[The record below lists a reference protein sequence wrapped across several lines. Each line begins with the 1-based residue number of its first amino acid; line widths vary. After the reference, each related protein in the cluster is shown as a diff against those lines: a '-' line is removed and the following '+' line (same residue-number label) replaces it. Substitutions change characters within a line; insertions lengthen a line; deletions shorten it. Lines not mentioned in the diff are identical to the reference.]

1 MSFSSFKKSKL
12 LFENWRGFMN
22 EAPIGAI
29 AGLGDEPEEE
39 EKGQPAPAA
48 EAPAEEVPAEEA
60 PAAPSGG
67 MSEQEAAQWIAGH
80 ITNLIAASATADN
93 FQEPLAA
100 LVAQLNS
107 AEGMDPTVRAML
119 HAGDSDGAPTDEAV
133 SVGTKGIPS
142 SQLFPTQGVID
153 LYKSAGFNGSV
164 ADGLRAVLGGTS
176 GAPPILACGSG
187 ETFYIVDGHHR
198 WSGALV
204 YNTNA
209 NIPANVINMAPAQA
223 LLVSQLAIA
232 QEIGGGKKLPSAG
245 TTPGASIIGPG
256 ALGKDAVVAALTKA
270 VGKVVDKNAISAG
283 GGPFMNPE
291 VQAAIKELNFGG
303 GTVEGAINQVAVN
316 CASLAER
323 FPSEGPDRT
332 IMPQFDPKVGGP
344 KFSDVEG
351 EFTSGELNFKD
362 PVMPQ
367 LREQKLRQLIRRVL
381 KESLKKTKRSK

>member
-1 MSFSSFKKSKL
+1 MLS
-12 LFENWRGFMN
+12 
-22 EAPIGAI
+22 
-29 AGLGDEPEEE
+29 AGGD
-39 EKGQPAPAA
+39 
-48 EAPAEEVPAEEA
+48 
-60 PAAPSGG
+60 
-67 MSEQEAAQWIAGH
+67 
-80 ITNLIAASATADN
+80 
-93 FQEPLAA
+93 
-100 LVAQLNS
+100 
-107 AEGMDPTVRAML
+107 
-119 HAGDSDGAPTDEAV
+119 DGAPTDEAV

-153 LYKSAGFNGSV
+153 LYKSAGFNGSN

-204 YNTNA
+204 YNANA
-209 NIPANVINMAPAQA
+209 TIPANVISMAPAQA

-256 ALGKDAVVAALTKA
+256 ALGKDAVAAALTKA
-270 VGKVVDKNAISAG
+270 VGKVVDKHAG
-283 GGPFMNPE
+283 GAFMNPE

-351 EFTSGELNFKD
+351 EFKSGELNFKD
-362 PVMPQ
+362 PVAPQ
-367 LREQKLRQLIRRVL
+367 LQEQKLRQLIRRVL

>member
-12 LFENWRGFMN
+12 IFENWRGFMN
-22 EAPIGAI
+22 EAELGAI
-29 AGLGDEPEEE
+29 TGIGDEPEEE
-39 EKGQPAPAA
+39 EEEQAAPAA
-48 EAPAEEVPAEEA
+48 EAPAAATPAEEA

-107 AEGMDPTVRAML
+107 AEGMDSTVRAML
-119 HAGDSDGAPTDEAV
+119 SAGGDDGSPTDEAV
-133 SVGTKGIPS
+133 SVAPKGIPS

-153 LYKSAGFNGSV
+153 LYKSAGFNGSN

-176 GAPPILACGSG
+176 GAPPVLVCGSG

-204 YNTNA
+204 YNANA
-209 NIPANVINMAPAQA
+209 IIPANVISMAPAQA

-256 ALGKDAVVAALTKA
+256 ALGKDAVTAALTKA
-270 VGKVVDKNAISAG
+270 VGKVVDKHAG
-283 GGPFMNPE
+283 GAFMNPE

-323 FPSEGPDRT
+323 FPGEGPDRT

-344 KFSDVEG
+344 KFSEVED
-351 EFTSGELNFKD
+351 EFVSGELNFKD
-362 PVMPQ
+362 PVAKTM
-367 LREQKLRQLIRRVL
+367 REQKLRQLIKQVL
-381 KESLKKTKRSK
+381 KEGLKKAKRSK